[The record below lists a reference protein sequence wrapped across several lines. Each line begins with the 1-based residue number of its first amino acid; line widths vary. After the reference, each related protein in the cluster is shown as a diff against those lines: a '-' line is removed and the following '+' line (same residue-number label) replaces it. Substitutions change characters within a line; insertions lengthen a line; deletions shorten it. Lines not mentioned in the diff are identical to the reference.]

1 MRKIYVYVRRK
12 TAAGFS
18 VYLLFKG
25 NGRKFML
32 NSGLSSSGKFT
43 GREFPRSE
51 KNRTAKTNA
60 LNRMLLKAEEVCL
73 AHEGISDGELKDILK
88 REIFGRETPERGK
101 TLADYIDDYAG
112 RAVAAGT
119 EKLYR
124 ATAKRVREFDGRATL
139 DNVNAGWLERLERF
153 LLKRGMRVNSVSI
166 EMRNTRAVF
175 NRAIDDGVT
184 SNYPFRK
191 YRIKSERTK
200 KRNLT
205 AEQIRQL
212 RDYECEDWQREYR
225 DLWLLQ
231 FYLIGIN
238 ISDLLE
244 MKSLTDGRCVYR
256 RKKTGR
262 LYDIAV
268 VPEAA
273 EIIERYRG
281 KKWLLSPLDR
291 YGSAAE
297 YCRHMNR
304 ALKKIGPVE
313 FSADR
318 TGRKRKKVYH
328 PLFPDLT
335 TYWNRHSWATV
346 AAELDIPKEV
356 IGKAL
361 GHSEWDSTTTDI
373 YINFDS
379 RKIDEANRMVINYV
393 NGISIEK

>member
-1 MRKIYVYVRRK
+1 MRKIYVYVRKREV
-12 TAAGFS
+12 GDFS

-25 NGRKFML
+25 NGGKFMV
-32 NSGLSSSGKFT
+32 NTGLSSSEKFT

-51 KNRTAKTNA
+51 KNKTVKTNA

-73 AHEGISDGELKDILK
+73 ANDGLTDKELKAVLK
-88 REIFGRETPERGK
+88 KEVFGKNTSVGGK
-101 TLADYIDDYAG
+101 TLADYIIAYAG
-112 RAVAAGT
+112 HTVARGT
-119 EKLYR
+119 GSLYE
-124 ATAKRVREFDGRATL
+124 ATARRVNLFDKEATL
-139 DNVNAGWLERLERF
+139 ESVNMDWLERFYKF
-153 LLKRGMRVNSVSI
+153 LASRGMRVNSI
-166 EMRNTRAVF
+166 AIDMRNVRAVF

-184 SNYPFRK
+184 KNYPFRK
-191 YRIKSERTK
+191 YKIRTERTK

-205 AEQIRQL
+205 VEQIRIL
-212 RDYECEDWQREYR
+212 RDYACEEWQQEYR
-225 DLWLLQ
+225 DIWLLQ

-268 VPEAA
+268 VPEAE

-318 TGRKRKKVYH
+318 TGKKRKRVYH

-379 RKIDEANRMVINYV
+379 RKIDEANRMVIDHV
-393 NGISIEK
+393 NGIKTK